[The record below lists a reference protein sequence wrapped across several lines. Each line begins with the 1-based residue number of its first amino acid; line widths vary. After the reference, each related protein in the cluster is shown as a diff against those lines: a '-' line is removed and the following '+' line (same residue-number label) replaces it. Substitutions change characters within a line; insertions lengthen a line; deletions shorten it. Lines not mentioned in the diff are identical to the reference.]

1 MESFKTYDEIIRVG
15 ELFKVVDN
23 ITPPKFEK
31 DRRYI
36 FIGCGSSYNA
46 GLIISEIMR
55 KNGYYA
61 DAITAGE
68 ILVKNLSEEI
78 AEKYDLAFLISRTGY
93 TTETVKVAELL
104 NGRIQT
110 LGVTCDKKTP
120 LAKVCDLA
128 YELDFA
134 HEDSVI
140 MTGSFSAVVRLFL
153 NGIKRIDI
161 DVGEV
166 LKKFDEMT
174 SDDIVRKRNH
184 FVFLGYGVR
193 YYIAKESALKV
204 QELSLDYTE
213 YHETLEYRHGPIAL
227 LSPNSHVVI
236 FSEFK
241 NPSPLEDDLA
251 KDIMSRG
258 ASTQII
264 TSFTADFDFDVQ
276 VLNLYSQLLGYKRAI
291 HKGLNPDKPHGLT
304 KFVSL
309 KEV

>member
-1 MESFKTYDEIIRVG
+1 MASFKTYYEIMKVG
-15 ELFKVVDN
+15 ELFKTVDKM
-23 ITPPKFEK
+23 TPPKFEK
-31 DRRYI
+31 VKRYI

-55 KNGYYA
+55 KNGYSA

-68 ILVKNLSEEI
+68 VLVKEMFDEI
-78 AEKYDLAFLISRTGY
+78 IKNYDLAILISRTGY

-104 NGRIQT
+104 KGRIQT
-110 LGVTCDKKTP
+110 LGVTCDRKTP
-120 LAKVCDLA
+120 LANVCDLA

-140 MTGSFSAVVRLFL
+140 MTGSFSAIVRLFL

-161 DVGEV
+161 DVEEV

-174 SDDIVRKRNH
+174 SNDIVHKKSH
-184 FVFLGYGVR
+184 FIFLGYRER
-193 YYIAKESALKV
+193 YYMAKESALKV
-204 QELSLDYTE
+204 QELSLDYAE

-241 NPSPLEDDLA
+241 DPSPLENDLA
-251 KDIMSRG
+251 KDVSNRG
-258 ASTQII
+258 ASAQII
-264 TSFTADFDFDVQ
+264 NSFTTETDFEVQ
-276 VLNLYSQLLGYKRAI
+276 VLNLYGQLLGYKRAI
-291 HKGLNPDKPHGLT
+291 YKGLNPDKPHGLT

-309 KEV
+309 KEL

>member
-1 MESFKTYDEIIRVG
+1 MASFKTYYEIMRVG
-15 ELFKVVDN
+15 ELFKIVDKM
-23 ITPPKFEK
+23 TPPQFEK
-31 DRRYI
+31 VKRYI

-110 LGVTCDKKTP
+110 VGVTCDRKTP
-120 LAKVCDLA
+120 LANVCDLA

>member
-1 MESFKTYDEIIRVG
+1 MESFKTYNEIIRVG

-55 KNGYYA
+55 KNGYIA
-61 DAITAGE
+61 VAITAGE
-68 ILVKNLSEEI
+68 VLVKEMFEEI
-78 AEKYDLAFLISRTGY
+78 TKNYDLAILISRTGY

-104 NGRIQT
+104 KGRIQT

-120 LAKVCDLA
+120 LAKVCDSA

-140 MTGSFSAVVRLFL
+140 MTGSFSTIVRLFL
-153 NGIKRIDI
+153 NGIKRINI
-161 DVGEV
+161 DANKI
-166 LKKFDEMT
+166 LKIFDEMT